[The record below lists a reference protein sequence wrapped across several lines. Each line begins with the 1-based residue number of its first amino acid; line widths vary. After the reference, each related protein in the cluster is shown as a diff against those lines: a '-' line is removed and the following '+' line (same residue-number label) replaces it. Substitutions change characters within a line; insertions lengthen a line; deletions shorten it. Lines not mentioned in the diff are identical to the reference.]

1 MWNNF
6 KTNNIKED
14 YEFQAILGEGAFGSV
29 IQAVKKD
36 TNEVYALK
44 MVKKADLDDEDLKNL
59 LTEII
64 VLDKIDH
71 PNVTKMIEAYENPT
85 AYFIV

>member
-14 YEFQAILGEGAFGSV
+14 YQFQAILGEGAFGQV
-29 IQAVKKD
+29 IKAARKAD
-36 TNEVYALK
+36 NEILAIK
-44 MVKKADLDDEDLKNL
+44 MVKKADLDQEDVKNL
-59 LTEII
+59 LIEIT

-71 PNVTKMIEAYENPT
+71 PNVTKLIEAYDNPT